1 MNRFWNI
8 VKNNITTVKHISAIG
23 IADVVGSAIS
33 SVFWLYLASI
43 MIVEEYGTI
52 HYYIA
57 IANIAATIALLGSE
71 NTLRVYLPKQVK
83 IQTTLYIIVFAS
95 SAITCLVLFFV
106 YSKIEI
112 IILTLGFVI
121 SNLAIA
127 DTLGRKQF
135 SVYSKFFI
143 LQKIILVIFAI
154 LLYYLLGTTG
164 VILGL
169 AVSFAPY
176 VYQIIRGFNDSKIC
190 FLLVKE
196 RLGFF
201 LTSFVHTF
209 TGVARGQVDKL
220 IIAPMLGF
228 ELLGNYSFAF
238 QIMALLM
245 IFPNIIYKYTVPT
258 DSSGKSTLTVKKTT
272 VLISIIISV
281 VSIFLTP
288 IIISIFFPKYVLAS
302 QALQI
307 LSFHPIP
314 GSISLMII
322 SKFLG
327 MEKNRLVLI
336 GTLIS
341 LSVNIGGVIVLGP
354 LFGIIGASLAFISS
368 SIANCIYLI
377 VMNNKMKSDQSTP
390 VIS

>member
-1 MNRFWNI
+1 MNKFWSI

-43 MIVEEYGTI
+43 MIAEEYGTI

-190 FLLVKE
+190 FILIKE

-228 ELLGNYSFAF
+228 ELLGNYSFAL
-238 QIMALLM
+238 QVVAILM
-245 IFPNIIYKYTVPT
+245 IFPNVIYKYTVST
-258 DSSGKSTLTVKKTT
+258 DSGGKSTVTVKKATI
-272 VLISIIISV
+272 LISAVISV
-281 VSIFLTP
+281 AGAVFSP
-288 IIISIFFPKYVLAS
+288 IAISTFFPKYQLATLAI
-302 QALQI
+302 QV
-307 LSFHPIP
+307 LSFHTIP
-314 GSISLMII
+314 ASIGLMIN

-327 MEKNRLVLI
+327 MEKNRIVLI
-336 GTLIS
+336 GTVIS

-354 LFGIIGASLAFISS
+354 FLGIIGTSLAFVLSS
-368 SIANCIYLI
+368 TANCIYLI
-377 VMNNKMKSDQSTP
+377 VMNNKMKSDQSTS